1 MSELRAYE
9 LDEEQEE
16 LDGMEE
22 QEVPILDDTDAEYML
37 AVKRRAEEH
46 YKEMEAWYARK
57 LQQEKERMQRRVA
70 WAESNL
76 KSYFATV
83 PQKTTKA
90 GWKTYELPSG
100 KLVLKHQEPKYDT
113 KDEELVPWLKAN
125 RPELVKT
132 KESSDWANLKKEL
145 AISPDGTAMVTEDGE
160 IVPGITVT
168 QREDKF
174 TVTLK

>member
-9 LDEEQEE
+9 QDEELEQLE
-16 LDGMEE
+16 G
-22 QEVPILDDTDAEYML
+22 QEVPMLDDMDAEYML
-37 AVKRRAEEH
+37 ALIRQADAE
-46 YKEMEAWYARK
+46 YQKMESWYAHMVEKAKETRDRK
-57 LQQEKERMQRRVA
+57 VA
-70 WAESNL
+70 WAENNL
-76 KSYFATV
+76 RAYFELV
-83 PQKTTKA
+83 PTKVTKTQKT
-90 GWKTYELPSG
+90 YDLPSG

-125 RPELVKT
+125 RPELVKI

-145 AISPDGTAMVTEDGE
+145 KASPDGLSMVTEDGE

-168 QREDKF
+168 PREDKF

>member
-1 MSELRAYE
+1 MSELREYTP
-9 LDEEQEE
+9 DEELEE
-16 LDGMEE
+16 LEG
-22 QEVPILDDTDAEYML
+22 QEVPMLDDMDAEYML
-37 AVKRRAEEH
+37 TLIRQADAE
-46 YKEMEAWYARK
+46 YQKMEAWYAHMVEKAKEKRDRK
-57 LQQEKERMQRRVA
+57 VA

-76 KSYFATV
+76 RAYFDLV
-83 PQKTTKA
+83 PAKTTKTQ
-90 GWKTYELPSG
+90 KTYDLPSG

-125 RPELVKT
+125 RPELVKI

-145 AISPDGTAMVTEDGE
+145 KVSPDGTAMVTEDGE

>member
-1 MSELRAYE
+1 MSELREYTP
-9 LDEEQEE
+9 DEELEE
-16 LDGMEE
+16 LEG
-22 QEVPILDDTDAEYML
+22 QEVPMLDDMDAEYML
-37 AVKRRAEEH
+37 TLIRQADAE
-46 YKEMEAWYARK
+46 YKKMEAWYAHMVEKAKEKRDRK
-57 LQQEKERMQRRVA
+57 VA

-76 KSYFATV
+76 RAYFDLV
-83 PQKTTKA
+83 PAKVTKTQKT
-90 GWKTYELPSG
+90 YDLPSG

-125 RPELVKT
+125 RPELVKI

-145 AISPDGTAMVTEDGE
+145 KVSPDGTAMVTEDGE

-174 TVTLK
+174 SVSLK

>member
-9 LDEEQEE
+9 PDEDLDQLE
-16 LDGMEE
+16 G
-22 QEVPILDDTDAEYML
+22 QEVPMLDDTDAEYMISVIRQ
-37 AVKRRAEEH
+37 ADAE
-46 YKEMEAWYARK
+46 YQKMEAWYKHMIQKAK
-57 LQQEKERMQRRVA
+57 EKRDGKVA

-76 KSYFATV
+76 RAYIDMVPAKVTKTKKSYD
-83 PQKTTKA
+83 
-90 GWKTYELPSG
+90 LPSA
-100 KLVLKHQEPKYDT
+100 KLELKHQEPKYDT

-125 RPELVKT
+125 RPELVKI

-145 AISPDGTAMVTEDGE
+145 KVSPDGTAMVTEDGE

-174 TVTLK
+174 SVSLK

>member
-9 LDEEQEE
+9 PDEE
-16 LDGMEE
+16 LDQLEG
-22 QEVPILDDTDAEYML
+22 QEIPMLDDMDAEYML
-37 AVKRRAEEH
+37 AMIRQADDEYQK
-46 YKEMEAWYARK
+46 MESWYAHMVEKAKEKRDRK
-57 LQQEKERMQRRVA
+57 VA

-76 KSYFATV
+76 RAYFDIVPAKVTKTQKSYD
-83 PQKTTKA
+83 
-90 GWKTYELPSG
+90 LPSG

-125 RPELVKT
+125 RPELVKI

-145 AISPDGTAMVTEDGE
+145 KVSPDGVAMVTDSGE

-174 TVTLK
+174 SVTMK

>member
-9 LDEEQEE
+9 PDEE
-16 LDGMEE
+16 LDQLEG
-22 QEVPILDDTDAEYML
+22 QEIPMLDDMDAEYML
-37 AVKRRAEEH
+37 TMIRQADAE
-46 YKEMEAWYARK
+46 YQKMESWYAHMVEKAKEKRDRK
-57 LQQEKERMQRRVA
+57 VA
-70 WAESNL
+70 WAEANL
-76 KSYFATV
+76 RAYFDIV
-83 PQKTTKA
+83 PAKVTKTQKT
-90 GWKTYELPSG
+90 YDLPSG

-125 RPELVKT
+125 RPELIKI

-145 AISPDGTAMVTEDGE
+145 KASPDGLRMVTEDGE

-168 QREDKF
+168 PREDKF

>member
-9 LDEEQEE
+9 PDEE
-16 LDGMEE
+16 MEQLE
-22 QEVPILDDTDAEYML
+22 GQEVPMLDDMDAEYML
-37 AVKRRAEEH
+37 TMIRQADAE
-46 YKEMEAWYARK
+46 YQKMESWYAHMVEKAREKRDRK
-57 LQQEKERMQRRVA
+57 VA
-70 WAESNL
+70 WAENNL
-76 KSYFATV
+76 RAYFDIVPAKATKTQKSYD
-83 PQKTTKA
+83 
-90 GWKTYELPSG
+90 LPSG

-145 AISPDGTAMVTEDGE
+145 AVSPDGTAMVTKDGE

-174 TVTLK
+174 SVTLK

>member
-9 LDEEQEE
+9 PDEE
-16 LDGMEE
+16 LDQLEG
-22 QEVPILDDTDAEYML
+22 QDVPMLDDMDAEYML
-37 AVKRRAEEH
+37 TLIRQADDEYQKMESWYTHMVEKAKEKRD
-46 YKEMEAWYARK
+46 RK
-57 LQQEKERMQRRVA
+57 VA
-70 WAESNL
+70 WAENNL
-76 KSYFATV
+76 RAYFDIV
-83 PQKTTKA
+83 PAKVTKTQKT
-90 GWKTYELPSG
+90 YDLPSG

-145 AISPDGTAMVTEDGE
+145 KVSPDGTAMVTEDGE
-160 IVPGITVT
+160 IVPGVTVT